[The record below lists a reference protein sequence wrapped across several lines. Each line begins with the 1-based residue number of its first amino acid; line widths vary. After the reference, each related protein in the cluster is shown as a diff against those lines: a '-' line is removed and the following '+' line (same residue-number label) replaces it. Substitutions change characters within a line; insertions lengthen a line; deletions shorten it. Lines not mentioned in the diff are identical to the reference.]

1 LPVTSLNLPRAR
13 QIESP
18 VLARVVVLTAA
29 CTALLAAYLVL
40 DPARGWALALA
51 ALLAAVGTDGIVR
64 SHPRW
69 RTDTPLAA
77 TAHLFLPAIAV
88 IAAGLFLRD
97 RLDGYERL
105 LVLIPVAVALGL
117 TFQMEYVSVDA
128 SHPRYPLARVVLALA
143 TYLSAFA
150 MFALL
155 TPEGDEIA
163 VVSIISGLVALLLAI
178 ELLREDS
185 LVSGAGLATCLALGI
200 SIAELRWALHYVPL
214 DDLVGGALLLIGF
227 YVGSGFSHHLL
238 ERDLSW
244 SKAIEYGLVAAVG
257 AAAVLASR
265 AIT

>member
-1 LPVTSLNLPRAR
+1 MSSVNLPRDR
-13 QIESP
+13 QIDSP
-18 VLARVVVLTAA
+18 VFARVFVLTAA

-69 RTDTPLAA
+69 RIDTALAA

-88 IAAGLFLRD
+88 VAAGLFLRD

-105 LVLIPVAVALGL
+105 LALIPVVAGLGL
-117 TFQMEYVSVDA
+117 TFQMEYVSVDPA
-128 SHPRYPLARVVLALA
+128 HPRYPLARVVLALT
-143 TYLSAFA
+143 TYVSAFA
-150 MFALL
+150 VFALL

-163 VVSIISGLVALLLAI
+163 VVSVLSGLVALLLAI

-185 LVSGAGLATCLALGI
+185 LVSAAGLATCLALGAAI
-200 SIAELRWALHYVPL
+200 GEMRWALHYVPL
-214 DDLVGGALLLIGF
+214 DELVGGALLLIGF

-238 ERDLSW
+238 QRDLSW
-244 SKAIEYGLVAAVG
+244 GTAFEYSGVAVIGGAAVI
-257 AAAVLASR
+257 ASR
-265 AIT
+265 ALL

>member
-1 LPVTSLNLPRAR
+1 MSSLNLSRAR

-18 VLARVVVLTAA
+18 AFARVLVLTAA
-29 CTALLAAYLVL
+29 CAALLVAFLVL

-69 RTDTPLAA
+69 RTDTALAA

-105 LVLIPVAVALGL
+105 LVLIPVVGGLGL
-117 TFQMEYVSVDA
+117 TFHMEYVSVDA
-128 SHPRYPLARVVLALA
+128 AHPRYPLARIVLALA

-150 MFALL
+150 IFALL

-163 VVSIISGLVALLLAI
+163 VVSVLCGLVALLLAI

-185 LVSGAGLATCLALGI
+185 LVSAAGLATSLALGVAI
-200 SIAELRWALHYVPL
+200 GEMRWALHYVPL
-214 DDLVGGALLLIGF
+214 DELVGGALLLVGF
-227 YVGSGFSHHLL
+227 YVGTGFSHHLL

-244 SKAIEYGLVAAVG
+244 STALEYSAVAIVG
-257 AAAVLASR
+257 AVAVIASR
-265 AIT
+265 VVL